1 MSKTTNSEVQDLVSL
16 TLSILDKPPK
26 FYELGDNGVFKEKE
40 QQFKHNFKE
49 CIENA
54 DKGYLVSFFVE
65 EVTFLSQKTALSEG
79 LSVESPYVLLI
90 NSKRIPISDA
100 DDLERKVIWI
110 EYFKTYNDSKGLD
123 DFLADREQDR
133 PREID
138 L

>member
-1 MSKTTNSEVQDLVSL
+1 MSKVQDLVFL
-16 TLSILDKPPK
+16 ALSNLDKPPK

-65 EVTFLSQKTALSEG
+65 EMTLLSQKTALSEG
-79 LSVESPYVLLI
+79 LSVESPYVLLR
-90 NSKRIPISDA
+90 NGKRISISDA
-100 DDLERKVIWI
+100 DDLESKVTWI
-110 EYFKTYNDSKGLD
+110 EYFQIHNDPKGLEK
-123 DFLADREQDR
+123 FLEDREQDI
-133 PREID
+133 PRDIY